1 MKRPGLE
8 VSQSLAMGVEREA
21 GNIGCSM
28 ARMNP
33 YETDKLLHEY
43 LLFHYGKP
51 EEVLPWAAGPREALD
66 YPVRCVGEC
75 LDAAAVPTKARALD
89 VGCAVGRSSFE
100 LARHCAEVIGVDYSR
115 RFIEA
120 AQVLASSGSLA
131 YLRMDEGSLTTPL
144 LARCRRGWSA
154 GGCVSSTGMR
164 MRSAGIWARSMS
176 FWGANL
182 VDRLANPAQF
192 LGQLARLVKPGG
204 QLILTTPCTWLED
217 FTPAKNW
224 LGGFFL
230 NNHPRTTLDG
240 LRTALGVHFDFAGT
254 RDLPF

>member
-1 MKRPGLE
+1 
-8 VSQSLAMGVEREA
+8 
-21 GNIGCSM
+21 M

-144 LARCRRGWSA
+144 LARVPTGVERGRVRFEHGDA
-154 GGCVSSTGMR
+154 HALRGDLGAFDVVL
-164 MRSAGIWARSMS
+164 
-176 FWGANL
+176 GANL

-254 RDLPF
+254 RDLPFLIREHARKYQWSVALATMWRRKAG